1 MAMNDLFR
9 AYGNFDVTAG
19 RFSLYTELDIHDRRI
34 DGYLKP
40 FFADMKVYDR
50 RQDAGKGVLHQIYEG
65 LVGGVA
71 RLLENPPRDA
81 VATKATVSG
90 PIDNPNIGTLQMVLR
105 LIQNAF
111 FRAILPGFEEQA
123 RENA

>member
-1 MAMNDLFR
+1 MNDLFR

-19 RFSLYTELDIHDRRI
+19 TFSFNSELDIEDQRI
-34 DGYLKP
+34 EGYVKP
-40 FFADMKVYDR
+40 FFTDMKVYDR
-50 RQDAGKGVLHQIYEG
+50 RQDAGEGVLHQIYEG

-81 VATKATVSG
+81 VATKATISG
-90 PIDNPNIGTLQMVLR
+90 PVDNPKVGTLQLVLR

-111 FRAILPGFEEQA
+111 FRAILPGFEAEA
-123 RENA
+123 RANA